1 MLMKEWMKC
10 GRIFVVWDQVWGCM
24 SVNHLAIGVYD
35 NMLKSFFLIRVH
47 ESNFKIAGN
56 API

>member
-24 SVNHLAIGVYD
+24 SVNHLIIDVYD
-35 NMLKSFFLIRVH
+35 KESKTFFLIH
-47 ESNFKIAGN
+47 AYESNFKFAGN
-56 API
+56 DPI